1 MAQTKVNR
9 KAFIYQTVVTAAG
22 LGLWA
27 LATFVLLFQYS
38 LREHLIVLAVI
49 PLVVV
54 VGMFPTSFALPSGL
68 KVTREKITFTLSD
81 AFILLVA
88 CSFGVFPAVVIA
100 GLEAFISSFRTVR
113 RLSSNFFSASMLS
126 LSAAAGGYA
135 LQAV

>member
-54 VGMFPTSFALPSGL
+54 VGMSGELTLERVVVDVRTERLQLTSDLGVL
-68 KVTREKITFTLSD
+68 C
-81 AFILLVA
+81 LL
-88 CSFGVFPAVVIA
+88 
-100 GLEAFISSFRTVR
+100 T
-113 RLSSNFFSASMLS
+113 
-126 LSAAAGGYA
+126 AAPHA
-135 LQAV
+135 